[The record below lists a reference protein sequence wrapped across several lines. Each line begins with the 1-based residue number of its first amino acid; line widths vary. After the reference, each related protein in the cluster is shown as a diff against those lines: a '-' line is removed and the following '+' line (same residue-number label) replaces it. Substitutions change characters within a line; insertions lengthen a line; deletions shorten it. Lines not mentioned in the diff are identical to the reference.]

1 MRPEKPPQEWLWK
14 AWDGNVLIDLIFAP
28 RARDHHPAV
37 REQIDWR
44 YGAEARL
51 LTPPAAS

>member
-14 AWDGNVLIDLIFAP
+14 AWDGDVLTDLIFAP